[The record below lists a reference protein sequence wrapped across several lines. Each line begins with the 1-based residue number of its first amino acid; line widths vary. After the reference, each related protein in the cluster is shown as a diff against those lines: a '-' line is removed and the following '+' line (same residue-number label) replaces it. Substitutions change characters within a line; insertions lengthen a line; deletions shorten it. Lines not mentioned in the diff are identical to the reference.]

1 MLVGKDIVVVGQQAW
16 DTDIG
21 SNCKNIAMEFSKKN
35 RVLYVNSPLD
45 RITKIRRQ
53 NDPKTQRRLRVING
67 EQNGLIEVSENLWT
81 LYPNIVIESINWIR
95 IPGMFKFLNRQNNI
109 RFSETIYSALKSLNF
124 EEFIL
129 FNDSDMFRSF
139 YLKELLSPSLSIY
152 YSRDN
157 LMATKYW
164 RRHGRR
170 WEPLLIKQSDICVS
184 NSEYLAAYCKRYNI
198 NSHYVG
204 QGCDIELFKEF
215 IPKNKPA
222 IFNDINKPII
232 GYVGALTIERLDID
246 IIHFVATQQPDHS
259 IVLVGPEDNA
269 FKQSK
274 LHKLHN
280 VFFIGSVRT
289 DELPSYIYWFDI
301 CINPQKINELTIGNY
316 PRKVDE
322 YLAMG
327 KPIVATRT
335 ETMNSF
341 QDHVYLASDKYEFEA
356 SIEQAIKEDSE
367 ELRRKRTEFAS
378 SHTWDN
384 SVRKILCLIDNH
396 ISVFE

>member
-1 MLVGKDIVVVGQQAW
+1 
-16 DTDIG
+16 
-21 SNCKNIAMEFSKKN
+21 
-35 RVLYVNSPLD
+35 
-45 RITKIRRQ
+45 
-53 NDPKTQRRLRVING
+53 
-67 EQNGLIEVSENLWT
+67 
-81 LYPNIVIESINWIR
+81 
-95 IPGMFKFLNRQNNI
+95 QNNI

-259 IVLVGPEDNA
+259 IVIVGPEDHA

-289 DELPSYIYWFDI
+289 DELPSYIYRFDI

>member
-1 MLVGKDIVVVGQQAW
+1 IMLVGKDIVVVGQQAW

-259 IVLVGPEDNA
+259 IVLVGPED
-269 FKQSK
+269 
-274 LHKLHN
+274 
-280 VFFIGSVRT
+280 
-289 DELPSYIYWFDI
+289 
-301 CINPQKINELTIGNY
+301 
-316 PRKVDE
+316 
-322 YLAMG
+322 
-327 KPIVATRT
+327 
-335 ETMNSF
+335 
-341 QDHVYLASDKYEFEA
+341 
-356 SIEQAIKEDSE
+356 
-367 ELRRKRTEFAS
+367 
-378 SHTWDN
+378 
-384 SVRKILCLIDNH
+384 
-396 ISVFE
+396 